1 MKFYTLSEVATE
13 IGVQVH
19 VLGYWLKK
27 WHIEA
32 TCRGGHV
39 RLYDVKT
46 LGEIRGKVN
55 TAQAVGAFTST
66 KCPTTD
72 VSKD

>member
-1 MKFYTLSEVATE
+1 MKQHTLSEVATE

-27 WHIEA
+27 WRIEA
-32 TCRGGHV
+32 TCRAGHI

-46 LGEIRGKVN
+46 LGAIREKVN
-55 TAQAVGAFTST
+55 TARSVGAFTST
-66 KCPTTD
+66 KCPT
-72 VSKD
+72 KD